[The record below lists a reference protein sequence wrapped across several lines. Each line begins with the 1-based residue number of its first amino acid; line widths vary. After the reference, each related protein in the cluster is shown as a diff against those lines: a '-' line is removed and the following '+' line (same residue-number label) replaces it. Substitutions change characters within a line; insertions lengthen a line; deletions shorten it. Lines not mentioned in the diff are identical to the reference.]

1 MAELRAIGVD
11 PGLSRSGYAVIEVLD
26 KKCVPREW
34 SSFSTDAK
42 DSTPRRLQQ
51 IYRNLEKL
59 LRKWNAQILIL
70 EDVYVL
76 PKYPKAALQL
86 GAVRGV
92 LMLAAALENMAVL
105 ELKPTEV
112 KMAITGNGRASKQQV
127 EKSVRKILMI
137 DEKIEPDHAADAL
150 ALALVGLSRSGS
162 VQW

>member
-11 PGLSRSGYAVIEVLD
+11 PGLSKSGYAVIEVLD
-26 KKCVPREW
+26 KTWAAREW
-34 SSFSTDAK
+34 SSFSTDPKA
-42 DSTPRRLQQ
+42 STSKRLQQ
-51 IYRNLEKL
+51 IYINFEKL
-59 LRKWNAQILIL
+59 LRKWNAQIVVI

-92 LMLAAALENMAVL
+92 LMLAAATENMVVL

-112 KMAITGNGRASKQQV
+112 KMALTGNGRAGKQQV
-127 EKSVRKILMI
+127 ERTVRKILRVE
-137 DEKIEPDHAADAL
+137 EKIESDHASDAL

-162 VQW
+162 FRW

>member
-11 PGLSRSGYAVIEVLD
+11 PGLSKSGYAVIEVLD
-26 KKCVPREW
+26 KTWAAREW
-34 SSFSTDAK
+34 SSFSTDPKA
-42 DSTPRRLQQ
+42 STSKRLQQ
-51 IYRNLEKL
+51 IYSNFEKL
-59 LRKWNAQILIL
+59 LRKWNAQIVVI

-92 LMLAAALENMAVL
+92 LMLAAATENMVVL

-112 KMAITGNGRASKQQV
+112 KMALTGNGRAGKQQV
-127 EKSVRKILMI
+127 ERTVRKILRVE
-137 DEKIEPDHAADAL
+137 EKIESDHASDAL

-162 VQW
+162 FRW